1 MSFIELN
8 LWLGLGL
15 SIWVLI
21 DIESVLLLGSR
32 IDGYLTLAWKWATI
46 APSYVRMKIV
56 TYLMWR
62 KMRRQFKVTNTN
74 TSFNRN

>member
-21 DIESVLLLGSR
+21 DIESVLVLGSR
-32 IDGYLTLAWKWATI
+32 IDGYLTLAYEWVTF
-46 APSYVRMKIV
+46 APSYVRMRIV
-56 TYLMWR
+56 TYLMFR
-62 KMRRQFKVTNTN
+62 KMRRQFKVNNTN
-74 TSFNRN
+74 FFND